1 MKSYHLFFYILKF
14 TILLIIALMSLKIIP
29 VKNKIFII
37 VDSIFKLYL
46 GLFIII
52 FFLKSK
58 NDNLYVHDRL
68 LFIMSGF
75 ILILLIDYIQLINII
90 FNKHIIDEKC
100 IQKTKE
106 EDI

>member
-1 MKSYHLFFYILKF
+1 
-14 TILLIIALMSLKIIP
+14 MSLKIIP

-37 VDSIFKLYL
+37 IDFIFKISL

-75 ILILLIDYIQLINII
+75 ILILLIDYIQLINVI
-90 FNKHIIDEKC
+90 FNRHITDERC
-100 IQKTKE
+100 IHTTNE
-106 EDI
+106 EDK

>member
-1 MKSYHLFFYILKF
+1 MKGYHYYFYILKF
-14 TILLIIALMSLKIIP
+14 IILLLIALMSLKIIP

-37 VDSIFKLYL
+37 IDFIFKISL

-75 ILILLIDYIQLINII
+75 ILILLIDYIQIINVV
-90 FNKHIIDEKC
+90 FNKHIPDERC
-100 IQKTKE
+100 IQLSNE
-106 EDI
+106 EEK